1 MAVFNK
7 NTLNQTF
14 GFDNQILA
22 GELVWQQ
29 KQYWNITL
37 GTDITGVDITAQ
49 IVRRNISNVTDTRN
63 GLTFDIG
70 NYTPTPTPISLNITN
85 RIDATGVFTVVIDD
99 SVWGLIAADPE
110 LDINAQDCV
119 AFSGRIKISFP
130 ATGTTPA
137 YDSIIFL
144 LFLVRSDGVI
154 NV

>member
-29 KQYWNITL
+29 KQYWNISL
-37 GTDITGVDITAQ
+37 GSDITDVDITAQ

-63 GLTFDIG
+63 GLTFNIE
-70 NYTPTPTPISLNITN
+70 NYTPTPTPISLTITN

-99 SVWGLIAADPE
+99 DTWDLIADDPE